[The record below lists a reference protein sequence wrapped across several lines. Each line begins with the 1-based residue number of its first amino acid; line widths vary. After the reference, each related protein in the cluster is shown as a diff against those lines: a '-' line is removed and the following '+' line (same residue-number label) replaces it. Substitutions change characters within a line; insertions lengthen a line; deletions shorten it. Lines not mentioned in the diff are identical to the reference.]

1 MIHLINTT
9 QYNLCHGATTVTVDI
24 DTTDI
29 NVGSYLYKTTNNTPW
44 LWTEL
49 KALSTSF
56 STTKSL
62 YLNTTGSTVTLQV
75 KEDITNG
82 YALIIE
88 VNSICPTQTPTPSQ
102 TPTNTPTPTNSPT
115 PTNTRTPTR
124 TPTVTPSSPLN
135 RNLYYV
141 SSNLEDVCYNRSSAI
156 VNPVSLYD
164 RDTTLET
171 GSFLYKNSSASTR
184 WLFSELLARIG
195 VSVTKLYFI
204 QSATGLVSS
213 VISGTGG
220 YAVVDADNIQC
231 PSMQMSD
238 DTYLLCHSNS
248 YVWLQISTK
257 SLTIGNYIYKNNG
270 IDNWTWTE
278 LVALDP
284 SFSGSVKLYLKRYDY
299 IIRIE
304 QDIATDYAVITDT
317 QTICPTQTPT
327 PTQTNTPTISLSP
340 TNTATNTPTATTTNT
355 PTNSNTPTRSPT
367 PTNTNTPTTSNTPTN
382 TVTNTPTISVS
393 PTVTPTNTPT
403 QTPSNTSTP
412 TNTPTQSPTPTNTST
427 LTPTQTPTNTIT
439 NTPTISLSPTNTI
452 TPSNSNTPTPS
463 VSVSNS
469 PTNTPTC
476 SNSATP
482 TPTATNP
489 LDGVY
494 YYLSSDPYNLC
505 HNDPTTVVLVYDNNG
520 ILDIGEILYE
530 TSDSTDKWLF
540 SELLGLLN
548 IGSANELYIRR
559 QMGATSTVYTLIEN
573 NDGESEVSSIGI
585 CVTRTPTPT
594 PTTTQTPTNTETSTP
609 TPTPTP
615 TNTNTPTTSETPTNT
630 PTTTNTPTNTE
641 TPTTTPTL
649 TNTST
654 PSETPTQTPTNTTTP
669 SETPTNTPTPTN
681 TRTSTPTT
689 TVTSTTTVT
698 PSPTSVYIYKAI
710 NMKINRIIIGH
721 SYKVELST
729 DDIGLAKVE
738 DPVITFTGTY
748 DPQNIAFKIG
758 FSAALAT
765 VILNAKV
772 TDLDTNMVEYNTVFI
787 KCNEIQDC
795 Y

>member
-1 MIHLINTT
+1 LSTNMIYKINTT
-9 QYNLCHGATTVTVDI
+9 QYNICHNTTTTTIDI
-24 DTTDI
+24 DVSDI
-29 NVGSYLYKTTNNTPW
+29 SIGNYLYKTTNNIPW

-49 KALSTSF
+49 KALSSAF
-56 STTKSL
+56 STTKSF
-62 YLNTTGSTVTLQV
+62 YLSNSNSPNLTLQV

-82 YALIIE
+82 YALVIE
-88 VNSICPTQTPTPSQ
+88 INSICPTQTPTPSQ

-141 SSNLEDVCYNRSSAI
+141 SSNLEDVCYNRSSTI

-164 RDTTLET
+164 RDTSLEV
-171 GSFLYKNSSASTR
+171 GSFLYKNSAASSR
-184 WLFSELLARIG
+184 WLFTELLSRIG

-213 VISGTGG
+213 VVSGAGG

-231 PSMQMSD
+231 PSMQMSN
-238 DTYLLCHSNS
+238 DTYLLCHSGS
-248 YVWLQISTK
+248 YVMLQISTK
-257 SLTIGNYIYKNNG
+257 SLAMSNYIYKNNG
-270 IDNWTWTE
+270 IDLWTWTE

-284 SFSGSVKLYLKRYDY
+284 SFSSATKLYLKRYDY

-340 TNTATNTPTATTTNT
+340 TNTPTNSPTVTATNT
-355 PTNSNTPTRSPT
+355 PTNSITPTKSPT
-367 PTNTNTPTTSNTPTN
+367 PTNTTTS
-382 TVTNTPTISVS
+382 
-393 PTVTPTNTPT
+393 
-403 QTPSNTSTP
+403 
-412 TNTPTQSPTPTNTST
+412 
-427 LTPTQTPTNTIT
+427 TPTQTPTNTIT
-439 NTPTISLSPTNTI
+439 SSPTISLSPTNTV
-452 TPSNSNTPTPS
+452 TPSSSNTPTPS

-469 PTNTPTC
+469 PTNTPTP
-476 SNSATP
+476 SHSPTP

-494 YYLSSDPYNLC
+494 YYLSDSSYDLC
-505 HNDPTTVVLVYDNNG
+505 HSNPTVIVLVYDNNG
-520 ILDIGEILYE
+520 MLDIGEILYE
-530 TSDSTDKWLF
+530 TSDGTDPWLY
-540 SELLGLLN
+540 SELLSKLN
-548 IGSANELYIRR
+548 IISADELYIRR
-559 QMGATSTVYTLIEN
+559 QSGATSTVYAVIEN
-573 NDGESEVSSIGI
+573 NDGESEIVSVGL
-585 CVTRTPTPT
+585 CVT
-594 PTTTQTPTNTETSTP
+594 Q

-615 TNTNTPTTSETPTNT
+615 TNTQTPTNTSTPTATTTATPTSTNTPTTSETPTNT
-630 PTTTNTPTNTE
+630 PTPTNTATNTA
-641 TPTTTPTL
+641 TPTCTTTV

-654 PSETPTQTPTNTTTP
+654 PSETPTQTPTNTATP

-738 DPVITFTGTY
+738 TPIITFTGTY